1 VKIAKNTVVTV
12 SYTLSDAQN
21 KILEEGLEPIT
32 YLHGGYDTIL
42 PVIEQALEGQ
52 EIGYT
57 TMIQVEPEDAF
68 GEYDAMLVRVED
80 RDRLPSPLEEGM
92 QLEGIPDGEEGDK
105 GIIFMVT
112 AIAEDKVILDGNHP
126 LAGMA
131 LRFSLN
137 VLDVRAATDEEIA
150 REYVLDNLEEN
161 MDDEDNSN
169 QYRSFLI
176 H

>member
-1 VKIAKNTVVTV
+1 
-12 SYTLSDAQN
+12 
-21 KILEEGLEPIT
+21 
-32 YLHGGYDTIL
+32 
-42 PVIEQALEGQ
+42 
-52 EIGYT
+52 
-57 TMIQVEPEDAF
+57 MIQVEPEDAF
-68 GEYDAMLVRVED
+68 GEYDTMLVRVED

-92 QLEGIPDGEEGDK
+92 QLEGIPDGDENDG
-105 GIIFMVT
+105 GIIFMVM

-137 VLDVRAATDEEIA
+137 VLDVRAATEEEIA
-150 REYVLDNLEEN
+150 REYVWDDSEEST
-161 MDDEDNSN
+161 DDEESSSSSS